1 MSENSFFTSTSL
13 PSIITYFARPL
24 PVHTPPKPAPWVIPT
39 VLGFFIFQLSDI
51 ENLAKNLSPQK
62 LAKISQIYTRKNYF
76 SKKNP
81 QFFSWRGKKTKNKKK
96 KSQFAATFPS
106 LIFLLQIFWPFPQNY
121 WANFKILCLGNCK
134 ISLIFY

>member
-1 MSENSFFTSTSL
+1 MSGKKKALFSVSENSFFTSTSL

-81 QFFSWRGKKTKNKKK
+81 QFFSWRGKKKKK
-96 KSQFAATFPS
+96 AN
-106 LIFLLQIFWPFPQNY
+106 LLLHFHH
-121 WANFKILCLGNCK
+121 
-134 ISLIFY
+134 

>member
-1 MSENSFFTSTSL
+1 MSGKKKALFSVSENSFFTSTSL

-96 KSQFAATFPS
+96 KPICCYISITDFSSTNFLAFPTK
-106 LIFLLQIFWPFPQNY
+106 LLGKF
-121 WANFKILCLGNCK
+121 
-134 ISLIFY
+134 